1 MEGMMKT
8 EKILLALFLFYFVI
22 NTNAQDFREIQ
33 NSNRLIMG
41 TGFSVEVLSVLPFR
55 SCNLV
60 NVVELMLGRRK
71 TLTDA
76 GILGI
81 STVEFICMQQNG
93 IVVRDDSIAGLMN
106 GTYALAFDF
115 AGDPKLRSGQRIRI
129 YYQVQKLQNDH
140 LDLNIAAIEKI

>member
-1 MEGMMKT
+1 MKT